1 VVILEEIHKEKISYL
16 IEGDILFDEPLKKH
30 TSFKIGGPAELLVIP
45 KGVKDL
51 EKLIKYL
58 YHNNINYYLIGNG
71 SNLLVSDKGLSDVVI
86 KLPQNNVKLEFVG
99 NRLIASAGL
108 SLPLLSSKAA
118 KKGLSGLEFAM
129 GLPATLGGA
138 IVMNAGIG
146 DLRSIGD
153 LVVKV
158 KTLLTTGEIK
168 LYDSKELD
176 FSYRNSPFQNSKEI
190 IIEAELEL
198 IPKDFKEIIKE
209 GRELLSKRKR
219 SQPLRWPNAG
229 CIFKNPPN
237 DSAGRLID
245 QAGGKGLRV
254 GDAQISTQHANFII
268 NLGAATAEEVLELIG
283 KVEDLVLSK
292 FGVNLKRE
300 IIFLS

>member
-1 VVILEEIHKEKISYL
+1 MEEIHKEKISYL

>member
-1 VVILEEIHKEKISYL
+1 MEELHKKEISSL
-16 IEGDILFDEPLKKH
+16 IEGDILFDEPLKKY
-30 TSFKIGGPAELLVIP
+30 TSFKIGGPAELLAIP
-45 KGVKDL
+45 KGANDL

-58 YHNNINYYLIGNG
+58 YQNNINYYLIGNG
-71 SNLLVSDKGLSDVVI
+71 SNLLVSDRGLSGLVI
-86 KLPQNNVKLEFVG
+86 KLPQKDVKLEFVG
-99 NRLIASAGL
+99 NRLIADAGL

-118 KKGLSGLEFAM
+118 KRGLSGLEFAM

-153 LVVKV
+153 LIIKV
-158 KTLLTTGEIK
+158 KTLLATGEVKI
-168 LYDSKELD
+168 YSSKELD
-176 FSYRNSPFQNSKEI
+176 FSYRSSPFQNSKEI
-190 IIEAELEL
+190 ILEAELEL
-198 IPKDFKEIIKE
+198 VPKDSRKIIKE
-209 GRELLSKRKR
+209 SKELLSKRKR
-219 SQPLRWPNAG
+219 SQPLKWPNAG

-245 QAGGKGLRV
+245 QAGGKGLRI
-254 GDAQISTQHANFII
+254 GDAQISTQHANFIV
-268 NLGAATAEEVLELIG
+268 NLGAATAKEVLELMER
-283 KVEDLVLSK
+283 VENLVLSK

>member
-1 VVILEEIHKEKISYL
+1 MVILEEIHKEKISYL